1 MMGSG
6 STLRQLGRWLL
17 ALVGVTLVLDW
28 ALPILANL
36 AIQVLPIAIIVVGF
50 VSLLALVVWTVRRW
64 GGGGW

>member
-36 AIQVLPIAIIVVGF
+36 AIPPGTIA
-50 VSLLALVVWTVRRW
+50 
-64 GGGGW
+64 